1 MTMQGFK
8 IKLCAGAIIAAVLFS
23 VSVITSCRQDI
34 PMYMSDENGTGAV
47 SHTEL
52 PETAVAVSQTSSSE
66 TVGAETAETS
76 ASGEVTSIAVTTA
89 VTTVTEPVIPAGYQ
103 RTDTAGTKTVSA
115 AAIGESGDMSAYTS
129 VSGVVLLGDSLY
141 VSDETG
147 KHVYMLSTDG
157 KLQKTYPTDRQV
169 NHVVTD
175 GTHVYSMEGALDGR
189 IVKLSAD
196 LGVLASVS
204 VGHTP
209 SDMAIVGTKGY
220 AVNRFSGTVSVI
232 DLSDMKVFATV
243 EVDGREP
250 IAAAASGKDV
260 YIVCHLPDESMNE
273 SVVSAN
279 VVILSSETDTVVKM
293 LPLVNGASGVKGIC
307 VSPDGGTVYV
317 SHVIGRY
324 AYPTTQLD
332 RGWINTNGFSI
343 IDTKT
348 QTVSC
353 TCLLDEVDEG
363 AANPWGITV
372 SADGKYLCVALS
384 GLNEVMVID
393 IAAMQQKISKVVRG
407 TSDRA
412 VDSAADIVNYLPFLD
427 GCRERVTVG
436 VGVRDI
442 TEKNGVLYCGLYF
455 DGAVDAIRLS
465 DLSVTKFGFVTQPAA
480 STVRQGQILWSDAN
494 NCYQKWQSCNS
505 CHPDAVADGFNWDNL
520 NDGLGN
526 GKSAKS
532 MLYAHRTPPVMV
544 TGIRANAEVA
554 VAAGMKFIQFN
565 TLSAVQLSYI
575 DAYLKSLSP
584 LQSPALQTD
593 GTLTESAAAGE
604 ALFAANC
611 ASCHPAPLYTDLKE
625 HNVGSATLA
634 REDGLYDTPTLVE
647 VWRTAPYLH
656 DGSLNTMEEV
666 VRYFAKDLSDTEVQQ
681 LADYVRSIGA
691 ENEDYGVEQVKGI
704 RKDGSEA
711 YNVYASGMQ
720 LQTVTVRRQ
729 SANAADKV
737 IVALNVYDKDGV
749 QVLYCDTELTGLA
762 WNSTAVI
769 TLQDKVTL
777 PEGGSYT
784 VAFYDAETGA
794 AVASVLRV
802 Q

>member
-1 MTMQGFK
+1 M
-8 IKLCAGAIIAAVLFS
+8 
-23 VSVITSCRQDI
+23 
-34 PMYMSDENGTGAV
+34 
-47 SHTEL
+47 
-52 PETAVAVSQTSSSE
+52 
-66 TVGAETAETS
+66 
-76 ASGEVTSIAVTTA
+76 
-89 VTTVTEPVIPAGYQ
+89 
-103 RTDTAGTKTVSA
+103 
-115 AAIGESGDMSAYTS
+115 
-129 VSGVVLLGDSLY
+129 
-141 VSDETG
+141 
-147 KHVYMLSTDG
+147 
-157 KLQKTYPTDRQV
+157 
-169 NHVVTD
+169 
-175 GTHVYSMEGALDGR
+175 
-189 IVKLSAD
+189 
-196 LGVLASVS
+196 
-204 VGHTP
+204 
-209 SDMAIVGTKGY
+209 
-220 AVNRFSGTVSVI
+220 
-232 DLSDMKVFATV
+232 
-243 EVDGREP
+243 
-250 IAAAASGKDV
+250 
-260 YIVCHLPDESMNE
+260 
-273 SVVSAN
+273 
-279 VVILSSETDTVVKM
+279 
-293 LPLVNGASGVKGIC
+293 
-307 VSPDGGTVYV
+307 
-317 SHVIGRY
+317 
-324 AYPTTQLD
+324 
-332 RGWINTNGFSI
+332 
-343 IDTKT
+343 
-348 QTVSC
+348 
-353 TCLLDEVDEG
+353 
-363 AANPWGITV
+363 
-372 SADGKYLCVALS
+372 
-384 GLNEVMVID
+384 
-393 IAAMQQKISKVVRG
+393 
-407 TSDRA
+407 
-412 VDSAADIVNYLPFLD
+412 
-427 GCRERVTVG
+427 
-436 VGVRDI
+436 
-442 TEKNGVLYCGLYF
+442 
-455 DGAVDAIRLS
+455 DAIRLS